1 MTTKTTT
8 KVIET
13 NAQIAPTE
21 GPRYLYEVWVS
32 DENFVAD
39 TEHFP
44 ASVAGFIDAFKASD
58 ARCDIANGVTV
69 YVHRWDYASTS
80 FDRVR
85 SDEGF
90 AFVGFDDEGDPSE
103 IDTDLVDDDGAF
115 LNRLPKSI
123 IAAFEKA
130 RVAYVGR

>member
-8 KVIET
+8 KVLET
-13 NAQIAPTE
+13 ISHIATSE
-21 GPRYLYEVWVS
+21 ARYLYEVWVS

-69 YVHRWDYASTS
+69 CVHRWDYASTS

-90 AFVGFDDEGDPSE
+90 AFVEFDDEGDPSE

-123 IAAFEKA
+123 IAAFKKA
-130 RVAYVGR
+130 RAAYIGR